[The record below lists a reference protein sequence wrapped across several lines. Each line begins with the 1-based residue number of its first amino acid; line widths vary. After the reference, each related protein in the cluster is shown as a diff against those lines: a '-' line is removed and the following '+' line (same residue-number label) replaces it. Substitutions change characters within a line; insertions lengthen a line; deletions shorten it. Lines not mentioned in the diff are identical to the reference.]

1 MQRIAITEDV
11 DVPAPTPRLTLARVS
26 LMFGLLDCVVLPVV
40 GQWVAIITG
49 HWARAQIR
57 RRHAPMDTDA
67 FALAG
72 LTLGWIGLIVL
83 MVVAAVMVFRVIPAL
98 KALGQ
103 VLLDAPLLRSH

>member
-1 MQRIAITEDV
+1 MSMSQPPPLGNTF
-11 DVPAPTPRLTLARVS
+11 ARVS
-26 LMFGLLDCVVLPVV
+26 LIVGLLDCVVLPVV

-49 HWARAQIR
+49 HWARAPIR

>member
-1 MQRIAITEDV
+1 MSQ
-11 DVPAPTPRLTLARVS
+11 PPPHGNTLARVS
-26 LMFGLLDCVVLPVV
+26 LIVGLLDCVVLPLV
-40 GQWVAIITG
+40 GQWVAIITS
-49 HWARAQIR
+49 HRARAQIR

-98 KALGQ
+98 KAPGQ
-103 VLLDAPLLRSH
+103 VLLDALLLRSH